1 MKVVGF
7 AGYSGSGKTTLVEQ
21 VVKLLVQ
28 QGQRVSVIKHAH
40 SSFDVDKPGK
50 DSYRHRE
57 AGAYEVLL
65 ASQNR
70 MALLREWQ
78 LDTTPDVDKLI
89 DEMRPVDWVLIEGF
103 KQAMLPKIE
112 VWRADTGQ
120 TLRYKEDRYIVAVAT
135 DTPDRLPENGP
146 NHVLNINDPGQIA
159 NYLMDNAQLFER
171 AIDAASI

>member
-7 AGYSGSGKTTLVEQ
+7 AGFSGSGKTTLVEQ

-28 QGQRVSVIKHAH
+28 RGHSVSVIKHAH

-65 ASQNR
+65 ASQSR
-70 MALLREWQ
+70 MAMLREWQ
-78 LDTTPDVDKLI
+78 LDTAPDVEKLI
-89 DEMRPVDWVLIEGF
+89 NEMRPVDWVLIEGF
-103 KQAMLPKIE
+103 KHARLPKIE

-120 TLRYKEDRYIVAVAT
+120 ALRYMEDGYIVAVAT
-135 DTPDRLPENGP
+135 DTPDRLPVNKP
-146 NHVLNINDPGQIA
+146 NHVLNINDPGQIVG
-159 NYLMDNAQLFER
+159 YLMANAELFER
-171 AIDAASI
+171 TSDAAMI